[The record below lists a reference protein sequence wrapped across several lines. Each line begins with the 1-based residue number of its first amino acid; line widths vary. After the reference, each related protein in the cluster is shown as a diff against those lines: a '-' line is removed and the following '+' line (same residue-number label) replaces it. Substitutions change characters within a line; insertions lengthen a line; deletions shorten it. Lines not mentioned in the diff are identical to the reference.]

1 VNRVNKIM
9 WLLIFVVVIIVSL
22 KVCLFPRFSL
32 PDIEGTFEIGEVSL
46 QLEDFDRYE
55 VYTSEPS
62 DHRRVLV
69 TIWYPMK
76 EAIGETKKYPEE
88 VMSAIS
94 SVVGVPEFL
103 FYHIN
108 AVPTH
113 IYEQGIAADLLESS
127 PLILFSPGNNS
138 TRYQNIA
145 VVERLVS
152 EGYTVVG
159 VDHPYT
165 SYDIEFLDGTVA
177 KRALSLSKNGA
188 ELYEEEIKIRTEDL
202 SFVLHELSKNDGLV
216 DAAIIDN
223 IDFSRIGALGHS
235 YGGATIAE
243 LMAVDELIDAG
254 LSYDGGLWGTIVEK
268 GFEKPF
274 LYLSAEYTL
283 DYTKDKNSERG
294 IFVNSVLENIK
305 TAYKNSKSEVG
316 FAVVDGYNHYS
327 FTDLILFSPL
337 LSKGKKPL
345 ETTIEITLNY
355 FDFWLKDNR
364 NYEDMKEIFDKYDF
378 ITLTN

>member
-1 VNRVNKIM
+1 
-9 WLLIFVVVIIVSL
+9 
-22 KVCLFPRFSL
+22 
-32 PDIEGTFEIGEVSL
+32 
-46 QLEDFDRYE
+46 
-55 VYTSEPS
+55 
-62 DHRRVLV
+62 
-69 TIWYPMK
+69 
-76 EAIGETKKYPEE
+76 
-88 VMSAIS
+88 
-94 SVVGVPEFL
+94 
-103 FYHIN
+103 
-108 AVPTH
+108 
-113 IYEQGIAADLLESS
+113 
-127 PLILFSPGNNS
+127 
-138 TRYQNIA
+138 
-145 VVERLVS
+145 
-152 EGYTVVG
+152 
-159 VDHPYT
+159 
-165 SYDIEFLDGTVA
+165 
-177 KRALSLSKNGA
+177 
-188 ELYEEEIKIRTEDL
+188 
-202 SFVLHELSKNDGLV
+202 
-216 DAAIIDN
+216 
-223 IDFSRIGALGHS
+223 LGHS